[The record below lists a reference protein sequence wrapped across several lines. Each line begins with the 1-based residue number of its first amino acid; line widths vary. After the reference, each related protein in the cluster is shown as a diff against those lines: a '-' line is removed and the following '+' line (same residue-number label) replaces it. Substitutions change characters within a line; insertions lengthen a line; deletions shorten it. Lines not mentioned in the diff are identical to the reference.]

1 MLIVG
6 KSDKDVHDPGGR
18 ISATPG
24 IANEERG
31 NSASAI
37 HRDWIV
43 FVLESIVALAILT
56 PAKRV
61 VW

>member
-1 MLIVG
+1 MSARATKTWTTLG
-6 KSDKDVHDPGGR
+6 ED
-18 ISATPG
+18 SATLG
-24 IANEERG
+24 IAYEERG

-43 FVLESIVALAILT
+43 FVLESIVVLAILT

>member
-6 KSDKDVHDPGGR
+6 KSDKDVDDPGG
-18 ISATPG
+18 
-24 IANEERG
+24 IAYEERG

-43 FVLESIVALAILT
+43 FVLESIVVLAILT

-61 VW
+61 VG